1 VRRLTAILLFLAL
14 ANDRST
20 AAIYDQYMFAPFGW
34 VQAVLFE
41 PIAAV
46 RPFDLLIIVMLIIA
60 SAKGGG
66 KGPRVRSMR
75 TVLLAEVVVV
85 AAWLAYGAANGGDFK
100 SGCWQVYLMI
110 TSVILAFELAANFHT
125 VEQFA
130 VLGKVVVWAALYHAA
145 VCWWF
150 YEGAFKAIYPVP
162 EYVTCHDDTVLW
174 VVGILILIANAIE
187 KHNRKTSLQA
197 LAAVSFII
205 VAIQFNNRRLAW
217 VSLAMALIEG
227 FVLLPKGPAKRRV
240 VRTVV
245 MLVPVLLIYGVVGWG
260 RTEKMFAP
268 LKSLQTVSVE
278 EDASTKARNM
288 ENLGLIATGNA
299 SSMLVGTGW
308 GHGYIEVSNK
318 YAIYGFELWR
328 FVPHNSILG
337 LLAFSGAFGFIGFWL
352 PFPTAMFLNA
362 RVARLGNTPASRT
375 MGLVAAAQMLV
386 CANQMYGDMG
396 DFSYRTMYVLAG
408 SYALAM
414 RLPPLAGVW
423 TEPGRAKRAK
433 AVAA

>member
-1 VRRLTAILLFLAL
+1 
-14 ANDRST
+14 
-20 AAIYDQYMFAPFGW
+20 
-34 VQAVLFE
+34 
-41 PIAAV
+41 
-46 RPFDLLIIVMLIIA
+46 
-60 SAKGGG
+60 
-66 KGPRVRSMR
+66 
-75 TVLLAEVVVV
+75 
-85 AAWLAYGAANGGDFK
+85 
-100 SGCWQVYLMI
+100 
-110 TSVILAFELAANFHT
+110 
-125 VEQFA
+125 
-130 VLGKVVVWAALYHAA
+130 
-145 VCWWF
+145 
-150 YEGAFKAIYPVP
+150 
-162 EYVTCHDDTVLW
+162 
-174 VVGILILIANAIE
+174 
-187 KHNRKTSLQA
+187 
-197 LAAVSFII
+197 
-205 VAIQFNNRRLAW
+205 
-217 VSLAMALIEG
+217 
-227 FVLLPKGPAKRRV
+227 
-240 VRTVV
+240 
-245 MLVPVLLIYGVVGWG
+245 
-260 RTEKMFAP
+260 
-268 LKSLQTVSVE
+268 
-278 EDASTKARNM
+278 M

>member
-1 VRRLTAILLFLAL
+1 
-14 ANDRST
+14 
-20 AAIYDQYMFAPFGW
+20 
-34 VQAVLFE
+34 
-41 PIAAV
+41 
-46 RPFDLLIIVMLIIA
+46 
-60 SAKGGG
+60 
-66 KGPRVRSMR
+66 
-75 TVLLAEVVVV
+75 
-85 AAWLAYGAANGGDFK
+85 
-100 SGCWQVYLMI
+100 
-110 TSVILAFELAANFHT
+110 
-125 VEQFA
+125 
-130 VLGKVVVWAALYHAA
+130 
-145 VCWWF
+145 
-150 YEGAFKAIYPVP
+150 
-162 EYVTCHDDTVLW
+162 
-174 VVGILILIANAIE
+174 
-187 KHNRKTSLQA
+187 
-197 LAAVSFII
+197 
-205 VAIQFNNRRLAW
+205 
-217 VSLAMALIEG
+217 
-227 FVLLPKGPAKRRV
+227 
-240 VRTVV
+240 